1 MPTRLAVR
9 DFTGAEFFEIVL
21 APSLLRTVYDSG
33 ARRPEENFMLRVPVI
48 SRVGLLVSTAVALP
62 ALAACLEHPLKQVE
76 YEKTSVD
83 DDNIALTVN
92 KDVDIL
98 FVIDNSGS
106 MAEEQATLA
115 SNFPSFI
122 SVLEEDNVKANYRI
136 GVTTTDN
143 GNPWCSGGQGGALRM
158 SSCQQRLQEF
168 IYAQGTPIEVDARNE
183 ACLDVCQH
191 DTITT
196 TPTTTEEDDSA
207 AARPWLESIE
217 GATNIADGI
226 SPAEA
231 FQCIGPQ
238 GINGCGFESHLE
250 SMFKALRR
258 METSS
263 ENQFGFLRRNAI
275 LAVVHVTDEADC
287 SYVNEHASIFSADGE
302 RAFWSDPAAS
312 QPTSAVCWNA
322 GVTCA
327 GGPTYTS
334 CDPANRNESGDLDD
348 SDPVLHPVSRY
359 TSLLAEKE
367 ADKQSRNPNQEVL
380 VGVIA
385 GVPPGYSRGE
395 ADILYQDSQAD
406 MQFQQD
412 YGIGPGC
419 ESAAGK
425 AIPPVRLRDFAK
437 AFEVAGRPNMFSICN
452 ANYSEAL
459 RAIADTIAD
468 QVKPACF
475 PRCVADTDPA
485 TPELDPLCTVTEEIP
500 NDNGFDQVDIPACD
514 VDVGADTW
522 DFPAGDA
529 EACYRLLIDDS
540 NPGGTGVDDMS
551 QECVDEGWNLEFA
564 IERKPGTRA
573 IGGSAVKATCK
584 LSENRDIDCPNL

>member
-1 MPTRLAVR
+1 
-9 DFTGAEFFEIVL
+9 
-21 APSLLRTVYDSG
+21 
-33 ARRPEENFMLRVPVI
+33 MLRVPVI
-48 SRVGLLVSTAVALP
+48 SRVGLLVSTALALP

-115 SNFPSFI
+115 ANFPSFI
-122 SVLEEDNVKANYRI
+122 SVLEADNVKANYRI

-143 GNPWCSGGQGGALRM
+143 GNPWCTGGQGGALRL
-158 SSCQQRLQEF
+158 SSCRERLQEF
-168 IYAQGTPIEVDARNE
+168 IYAPGLPIEVNAQDV
-183 ACLDVCQH
+183 ACNDVCPH
-191 DTITT
+191 DTIEILGS
-196 TPTTTEEDDSA
+196 TTEEDDASSP
-207 AARPWLESIE
+207 RPWIESIE
-217 GATNIADGI
+217 GATNIGGGI
-226 SPAEA
+226 TPAEA

-263 ENQFGFLRRNAI
+263 ENQYGFLRRNAI
-275 LAVVHVTDEADC
+275 LSVVHVTDEADC
-287 SYVNEHASIFSADGE
+287 SYVNERSSIFSADGDK
-302 RAFWSDPAAS
+302 AFWSDPTAN

-322 GVTCA
+322 GVTCT
-327 GGPTYTS
+327 GGPGMYTDCTS
-334 CDPANRNESGDLDD
+334 ANFGEDGSIGVDD
-348 SDPVLHPVSRY
+348 GSAVLHPVSRY
-359 TSLLAEKE
+359 VSLLNEKE
-367 ADKQSRNPNQEVL
+367 ADKQARNPNQEVL
-380 VGVIA
+380 VGLIA
-385 GVPPGYSRGE
+385 GVPPGYARGE
-395 ADILYQDSQAD
+395 AEIVYQDSQAD
-406 MQFQQD
+406 MQFQTD

-425 AIPPVRLRDFAK
+425 AIAPVRLKEFAE
-437 AFEVAGRPNMFSICN
+437 AFEVDGNPNIFSICN
-452 ANYSEAL
+452 DDYSAAL
-459 RAIADTIAD
+459 QAIADTIAD

-485 TPELDPLCTVTEEIP
+485 TTELDPLCTVTEEIP

-514 VDVGADTW
+514 VDTVNDTW

-529 EACYRLLIDDS
+529 EACYRLLVDDS

-551 QECVDEGWNLEFA
+551 QACVDEGWNLEFA

-573 IGGSAVKATCK
+573 VGGSAVKATCK

>member
-1 MPTRLAVR
+1 
-9 DFTGAEFFEIVL
+9 
-21 APSLLRTVYDSG
+21 
-33 ARRPEENFMLRVPVI
+33 MLRVPVI
-48 SRVGLLVSTAVALP
+48 SRVSLLVATAVALP

-98 FVIDNSGS
+98 FVVDNSGS

-115 SNFPSFI
+115 ANFPSFVG
-122 SVLEEDNVKANYRI
+122 VLEEENVKANYRI

-143 GNPWCSGGQGGALRM
+143 GNPWCSGGQGGALRL
-158 SSCQQRLQEF
+158 SSCRQRIQEF
-168 IYAQGTPIEVDARNE
+168 IYAPGTALEVDAQDE
-183 ACLDVCQH
+183 ACNNVCPH
-191 DTITT
+191 DTIDIL
-196 TPTTTEEDDSA
+196 PSTTEEDA
-207 AARPWLESIE
+207 AASPRPWIESIE
-217 GATNIADGI
+217 GATNIGGGI
-226 SPAEA
+226 TPAEA
-231 FQCIGPQ
+231 FQCVGPQ

-287 SYVNEHASIFSADGE
+287 SYNNEHSTIFAADGE

-322 GVTCA
+322 GVSCT
-327 GGPTYTS
+327 GGPGVYTDCTS
-334 CDPANRNESGDLDD
+334 ENYDASGAAGA
-348 SDPVLHPVSRY
+348 SDADAVLHPVSRY
-359 TSLLAEKE
+359 TTLLQEKE
-367 ADKQSRNPNQEVL
+367 NDKQSRNPSQEVL

-385 GVPPGYSRGE
+385 GVPPGYARGE
-395 ADILYQDSQAD
+395 AEITYQDSQAD
-406 MQFQQD
+406 AQFQSD

-419 ESAAGK
+419 ESSAGK
-425 AIPPVRLRDFAK
+425 AIAPVRLKEFAEF
-437 AFEVAGRPNMFSICN
+437 FEVDGAPNLFSICN
-452 ANYSEAL
+452 DNYAEAL

-485 TPELDPLCTVTEEIP
+485 TSELDPLCTVTEEVP
-500 NDNGFDQVDIPACD
+500 NDNGFTQIDIPPCD
-514 VDVGADTW
+514 VDTGADTW
-522 DFPAGDA
+522 DFPGGDE
-529 EACYRLLIDDS
+529 EACYRLLVDQG
-540 NPGGTGVDDMS
+540 NPGGNGVDDMS
-551 QECVDEGWNLEFA
+551 QACVDEGWNLEFA

-573 IGGSAVKATCK
+573 VGGSSVKATCK